1 MKKMSDLEKF
11 FYPENVAIIG
21 ASNTHGK
28 VGNALMLN
36 LKKFKGK
43 VFPINLKEKEVL
55 GIKSYKSV
63 LDIKDKV
70 DLAVIAIPEQGV
82 YSVLEE
88 CGKKEIKNVIIITA
102 GFSEVGNVYGQKKLI
117 DISKKYKIRIMGPNN
132 FGVVNP
138 SINLDTSFSKL
149 TPEKGNIALI
159 SQSGALWV
167 YISQLSL
174 SKFGFSIFASIGN
187 MVDVDF
193 SDIIEYLDSEKNTK
207 VIVCYIET
215 LKNGRK
221 FMNICK
227 KSKKP
232 VIAIKAGTTQAGQKA
247 ALSHTGSLAGE
258 IEIYKAAFKQ
268 SNVVLAETVEDA
280 FDKAQFL
287 VHQKLKGNRV
297 VVITNGGG
305 LGVLC
310 ADYCSK
316 NNLDVVKLPQKLIDH
331 LNLNHNWSKNNP
343 IDLVG
348 DADYSKYREIFLKL
362 EENKSFFDSVIV
374 ILSQQEMIDVY
385 KVAEE
390 ITEFRKRSNKNVVCC
405 LVGIGDKIDKAKE
418 LLNKNGILSFF
429 EPERCAKVLKN

>member
-1 MKKMSDLEKF
+1 MDELEKF
-11 FYPENVAIIG
+11 FYPKNVAVIG
-21 ASNTHGK
+21 ASNNHGK

-43 VFPINLKEKEVL
+43 VFPINLNEKEIL

-63 LDIKDKV
+63 LDIKDNI
-70 DLAVIAIPEQGV
+70 DLAVIAIPEKAV
-82 YSVLEE
+82 YNVLEE
-88 CGKKEIKNVIIITA
+88 CGKKAIKNVIIITA
-102 GFSEVGNVYGQKKLI
+102 GFSEVGNKEGQDKLI
-117 DISKKYKIRIMGPNN
+117 EIANKYKIKLLGPNN
-132 FGVVNP
+132 FGVVNTYL
-138 SINLDTSFSKL
+138 NLDTSFSKL
-149 TPEKGNIALI
+149 TPDKGNISLI

-174 SKFGFSIFASIGN
+174 NKFGFSIFASLGN

-193 SDIIEYLDSEKNTK
+193 ADIIKYLNSEKNTK

-221 FMNICK
+221 FINICK
-227 KSKKP
+227 KTNKP
-232 VIAIKAGTTQAGQKA
+232 IIAIKAGTTNAGSKA

-258 IEIYKAAFKQ
+258 IEVYKAAFKQ
-268 SNVVLAETVEDA
+268 SNVYLAETVEDA

-287 VHQKLKGNRV
+287 VHQRSNGNRTV
-297 VVITNGGG
+297 IITNGGG

-316 NNLDVVKLPQKLIDH
+316 NNLYVVTLPEILIKH
-331 LNLNHNWSKNNP
+331 LDLNHNWSRNNP

-348 DADYSKYREIFLKL
+348 DADNIKYREIFLKL
-362 EENKSFFDSVIV
+362 EENKYFFDNVIV
-374 ILSQQEMIDVY
+374 ILSQQEMIDVF

-390 ITEFRKRSNKNVVCC
+390 IVEFKNISRKAVVCC
-405 LVGIGDKIDKAKE
+405 LVGIGENINKAKE
-418 LLNKNGILSFF
+418 ILNKNGILSFF
-429 EPERCAKVLKN
+429 EPERCAKVLKTI

>member
-1 MKKMSDLEKF
+1 MSDLNNF
-11 FYPENVAIIG
+11 FYPKSIAIIG

-43 VFPINLKEKEVL
+43 VYPINLNEKEVL
-55 GIKSYKSV
+55 GSKAYKSV
-63 LDIKDKV
+63 LDIKEKV
-70 DLAVIAIPEQGV
+70 DLGVIAIPEKGV

-88 CGKKEIKNVIIITA
+88 CGKKGIKNVIIITA
-102 GFSEVGNVYGQKKLI
+102 GFSESGNTEGQNKLI
-117 DISKKYKIRIMGPNN
+117 EISNKYNIRIMGPNN

-138 SINLDTSFSKL
+138 NINLDTSFSKL
-149 TPEKGNIALI
+149 TPNKGNIALI

-174 SKFGFSIFASIGN
+174 NNFGFSIFASIGN

-193 SDIIEYLDSEKNTK
+193 ADLIEYLNGEENTK

-215 LKNGRK
+215 LKDGKK

-232 VIAIKAGTTQAGQKA
+232 IIAIKAGTTNAGQKA

-258 IEIYKAAFKQ
+258 IEIYKAAFRQ
-268 SNVVLAETVEDA
+268 SNVFLAETVEDA

-287 VHQKLKGNRV
+287 VHQKLKGNKTI
-297 VVITNGGG
+297 VITNGGG

-310 ADYCSK
+310 ADYCNK
-316 NNLDVVKLPQKLIDH
+316 NLLDVVKLPQDLIDN

-343 IDLVG
+343 IDMVG
-348 DADYSKYREIFLKL
+348 DADHTKYREIFLKL
-362 EENKSFFDSVIV
+362 EKNNKFFDNVIV
-374 ILSQQEMIDVY
+374 ILSQQEMIDVF
-385 KVAEE
+385 KVAKE
-390 ITEFRKRSNKNVVCC
+390 ISEFKSRSNKCVVCC
-405 LVGIGDKIDKAKE
+405 LVGIGENINKTKE

-429 EPERCAKVLKN
+429 EPERCAKVLKNI

>member
-1 MKKMSDLEKF
+1 MGDLDNF
-11 FYPENVAIIG
+11 FYPKSVAVIG

-43 VFPINLKEKEVL
+43 VYPINLNEKNIL
-55 GIKSYKSV
+55 GVKAYKSV
-63 LDIKDKV
+63 LEVRDKI

-88 CGKKEIKNVIIITA
+88 CGSKGIKNVIIITA
-102 GFSEVGNVYGQKKLI
+102 GFGETGNNEGQKKLI
-117 DISKKYKIRIMGPNN
+117 QISKKYNIRILGPNN
-132 FGVVNP
+132 FGNVNP
-138 SINLDTSFSKL
+138 YINLDTSFSKL
-149 TPEKGNIALI
+149 TPDKGNIALI

-174 SKFGFSIFASIGN
+174 GNFGFSIFSSLGN
-187 MVDVDF
+187 MIDVDF
-193 SDIIEYLDSEKNTK
+193 ADIIDYLNNEKNTK
-207 VIVCYIET
+207 AIVCYIET
-215 LKNGRK
+215 LKDGKR
-221 FMNICK
+221 FMEVCR

-232 VIAIKAGTTQAGQKA
+232 IIAIKAGATKAGQKA

-268 SNVVLAETVEDA
+268 CGVHFAETVEDA

-287 VHQKLKGNRV
+287 VDQELKGKKTV
-297 VVITNGGG
+297 IITNGGG

-316 NNLDVVKLPQKLIDH
+316 NNLEIVKLSETLIKH
-331 LNLNHNWSKNNP
+331 LDLSHNWSRNNP

-348 DADYSKYREIFLKL
+348 DADENKYREIFLKL
-362 EENKSFFDSVIV
+362 EENHFFDNVIV
-374 ILSQQEMIDVY
+374 ILSQQEMIDVF
-385 KVAEE
+385 KVSKE
-390 ITEFRKRSNKNVVCC
+390 IVDFRKRSKKNVVCC
-405 LVGIGDKIDKAKE
+405 LVGIGDNIDKAKK
-418 LLNKNGILSFF
+418 LLKENGIMSFF
-429 EPERCAKVLKN
+429 EPERCAKVLS